1 MTALKKTLPAKVK
14 AGTSKRSAAQKRE
27 AFVEEFLVNG
37 ENATQAAVAAGF
49 SEKSAG
55 AAGARLLKDVRIS
68 VAVSQR
74 RKEIVQDMRLTTDR
88 LHREIARLAFSD
100 PRRIMHPDGRIKMP
114 HELDDDTA
122 AAVASFEFDVDG
134 SIKYKFWDKNSA
146 QERGA
151 KILGAFERD
160 NAQKSGALD
169 GMSVE
174 AAKALIERLRAL
186 NEKTVDGEVVSVQR
200 S

>member
-1 MTALKKTLPAKVK
+1 MSAPKKTLPAKVK

-160 NAQKSGALD
+160 NSQRSGALD
-169 GMSVE
+169 GMSIE
-174 AAKALIERLRAL
+174 AVKVLIDRLHAL
-186 NEKTVDGEVVSVQR
+186 NEKTIEGEVIK
-200 S
+200 

>member
-1 MTALKKTLPAKVK
+1 MSAPKKTLPAKVK

-27 AFVEEFLVNG
+27 AFVEAFFANG

-49 SEKSAG
+49 SEKTAG
-55 AAGARLLKDVRIS
+55 VTGAKMLKDPRILLI
-68 VAVSQR
+68 VEGR
-74 RKEIVQDMRLTTDR
+74 RKELIQDMRLTTDR
-88 LHREIARLAFSD
+88 LYQEIGRLAFSD

-160 NAQKSGALD
+160 NAQKSGTLD

-174 AAKALIERLRAL
+174 AVKALIERLHSL